1 VLAYFRGGIAG
12 IYTQKKI
19 DKLEDTDDTQ
29 SWEEFVEEIK
39 TVFSNK
45 SKVADAEWKIEKFK
59 QDRKHIVD
67 LMIKFEALAM
77 KAETDNLHII
87 FLLKKNV

>member
-1 VLAYFRGGIAG
+1 VLAYFRGRIAG